1 MNRITQQLGY
11 LYLLSMFALLMMSI
25 GIKNSGAAAKEDGL
39 LFEHGIVLI
48 PEPQQASFTSEKSII
63 GSSIK
68 INSTID
74 IDPFIKNLLEMDIT
88 LTDKKKGIRQ
98 IDLQLLSPEEF
109 GLGDKALAEGYKITI
124 DNKKIVI
131 QANTNAGLFY
141 GAQTLLQLIAPD
153 GSIPLGE
160 IADWP
165 DMNWRAVHFDTKH
178 HQDRLEYYQDIIPKL
193 ASYKINAIV
202 FEIEDKLAY
211 TKHPEIAA
219 QGAFKKQELRELAD
233 LAHKYYIDFIPLV
246 QGLGHVRYILKHPEY
261 AHLRETPES
270 TWQICPLKNDSFKLL
285 FDLYDEAIEATGTK
299 KYFHIGGDES
309 YDLAQGPQC
318 RKKAEKIGK
327 AGIYLIWLNKVAKH
341 LEEKGLQ
348 VIIWDDMVLKFGQ
361 ENLKMLPKNVV
372 YMRWNYDTDRVKK
385 TALFDAGFRCMVASA
400 TQCTTPVFPDYENR
414 LQNIAYFTPSG
425 RDKGAQGELCTA
437 WDDSGLNMET
447 FWLGFIASAEYAW
460 SGDKPGLDEYRAKF
474 IRRFYGPHA
483 KDILTVYNILSQAG
497 NFWNDSRGKNFWRRN
512 RMNHPIQFPP
522 LPDESLYFNNEW
534 AEQITSQSSSFA
546 MSIEAQR
553 LARLYQTAGNI
564 ILENLDRDIKNKMNL
579 RVLLSV
585 VRLFKLNTDLLQV
598 RYDLAK
604 EFSAASDFANAGQ
617 FSHALEKLEEAQKI
631 LKYLI
636 DEKKQTQDYLEK
648 AWQENQYP
656 RDRSDLGS
664 PMPYYVD
671 RDRLHFAELSANY
684 DYMFW
689 VEKTNH
695 LSAYLTRLQNLSKI
709 YKNNTKLSG
718 TETWQNFKA
727 END

>member
-1 MNRITQQLGY
+1 MNHIPRQLGF
-11 LYLLSMFALLMMSI
+11 LYLLSTIALLMISI
-25 GIKNSGAAAKEDGL
+25 GTKHSDAAAKEDGL
-39 LFEHGIVLI
+39 LFGQGIALI

-68 INSTID
+68 INSTVD

-88 LTDKKKGIRQ
+88 LTDTKKGIRQ
-98 IDLQLLSPEEF
+98 IDLQLLSPEELGF
-109 GLGDKALAEGYKITI
+109 GDKALAEGYKITI
-124 DNKKIVI
+124 DKKKVVI

-141 GAQTLLQLIAPD
+141 GAQTFLQLIAPD
-153 GSIPLGE
+153 GSIPLGK
-160 IADWP
+160 ISDWP
-165 DMNWRAVHFDTKH
+165 DMPWRAVHFDNKH
-178 HQDRLEYYQDIIPKL
+178 HQDRLEYYQEIIPKL

-211 TKHPEIAA
+211 VKHPEIAA
-219 QGAFKKQELRELAD
+219 QGAFKKQDLRKLAD

-270 TWQICPLKNDSFKLL
+270 TWQVCPLKNESFKLL

-309 YDLAQGPQC
+309 YDLAQGPEC

-341 LEEKGLQ
+341 LEKKGLQ
-348 VIIWDDMVLKFGQ
+348 VIIWDDMVLKFGK
-361 ENLKMLPKNVV
+361 ENLAKLPKNLV
-372 YMRWNYDTDRVKK
+372 YMRWNYHTDRVKK
-385 TALFDAGFRCMVASA
+385 TALFNAGFKCMVASA

-414 LQNIAYFTPSG
+414 LQNIAFFTPSG
-425 RDKGAQGELCTA
+425 RDKGALGELCTA

-474 IRRFYGPHA
+474 IRRFYGPNA
-483 KDILTVYNILSQAG
+483 KNMLTVYNILSQAG
-497 NFWNDSRGKNFWRRN
+497 NFWNDSRGRNFWRRN

-522 LPDESLYFNNEW
+522 LPDEALYFNNQW
-534 AEQITSQSSSFA
+534 AEFTFAQSSAYA
-546 MSIEAQR
+546 MNIEAGR
-553 LARLYQTAGNI
+553 LSRLYQTAENI
-564 ILENLDRDIKNKMNL
+564 ILQNLDKDVKNKLNL

-585 VRLFKLNTDLLQV
+585 VRLFKLNTDLLHV

-604 EFSAASDFANAGQ
+604 EFSASSDFANEGR
-617 FSHALEKLEEAQKI
+617 FSEASSKLDAAQKT
-631 LKYLI
+631 LKILI
-636 DEKKQTQDYLEK
+636 DEKKKTQDFLEK
-648 AWQENQYP
+648 TWQENQYP
-656 RDRSDLGS
+656 RDRSDLGR

-671 RDRLHFAELSANY
+671 HDRLHFTELSANY
-684 DYMFW
+684 DYLFW
-689 VEKTNH
+689 IEKTMN
-695 LSAYLTRLQNLSKI
+695 LNAYLKQLQNVSRI
-709 YKNNTKLSG
+709 YKNNSKLSG
-718 TETWQNFKA
+718 TETWQNFSGG
-727 END
+727 NN